1 MMEDPSGGMI
11 SKYLK
16 LLYILDWF
24 YVPSNMLSR
33 VSVVCMYLRIFTDKW
48 ARAACWAVM
57 AFLVANCVATVIA
70 AQLECTPLAYTW
82 DRTIPGGTC
91 FDQILWYQL
100 SNFPNILGDVMIAI
114 LPIKTVWTLKASTAR
129 KAGIATVCLTG
140 SM

>member
-1 MMEDPSGGMI
+1 MMENPKMI
-11 SKYLK
+11 NKYLL
-16 LLYILDWF
+16 LLYLLDWF

-33 VSVVCMYLRIFTDKW
+33 ISVILLYLRIFTDRW

-57 AFLVANCVATVIA
+57 GFLIANCLATIIA

-82 DRTIPGGTC
+82 DRSIEGGKC
-91 FDQILWYQL
+91 FNQLLWYKL
-100 SNFPNILGDVMIAI
+100 SNFPNIAGDVMIAI
-114 LPIKTVWTLKASTAR
+114 LPIKTVWGLKASTAR